1 MILNLIKNNV
11 NFRFYNIKKMNTN
24 NAFNIFDILNNSRKK
39 NPLSHSN
46 DSARINN
53 ENIDKIYKESSFKIS
68 RENSFKKIT
77 PKKNYNKP
85 NTDKSLPLILIK
97 QSPSVILTNNS
108 ISPIKRQNKRYNR
121 ENDFKDYIN
130 LVPIKDN
137 NINILSNLKSKIN
150 NNNLSHSTSKN
161 NNEFRK
167 KNSNKNIKSIFSKHN
182 KIYTNENIKKNID
195 KVILSPIELPRNLL
209 KTDDDLDYNKNQ
221 KENNITNIIED
232 AKKKNKKLILGKS
245 VEFEGR
251 KKKRYN
257 TNIIRIHS
265 DDDEEEKIFEKIK
278 FKAFS
283 YSKAGTLENGIMK
296 TNQDSILIIN
306 NIFNLKFDIF
316 GIMDGHGLNGHL
328 VSDYVKEQIKEI
340 FTNQKTFI
348 SKTTYGNLTEEEI
361 YKQLTKNNN
370 SLIKKIFKKINK
382 NLTYQRF
389 DISNSGTTC
398 NLLIHLNSFLICINI
413 GDSRCIILKLLNSV
427 KSNFEYEKMSFDHKP
442 NIESEKKR
450 IELLEGE
457 IRQDKNKET
466 NEFEG
471 PFRVYFRNE
480 KFPGIAISRS
490 IGDFDAEKIG
500 VICEPDIN
508 IKIMENSFKIGILGS
523 DGVWDVMDEN
533 DIIQICKKYWKKNL
547 FDNICMEIV
556 DECAKR
562 WDKGFFERDDI
573 SVVVVVINYFNRR

>member
-1 MILNLIKNNV
+1 MK
-11 NFRFYNIKKMNTN
+11 TN
-24 NAFNIFDILNNSRKK
+24 NAIKVLDILNNSRQK

-46 DSARINN
+46 EVVRVKN
-53 ENIDKIYKESSFKIS
+53 ESIDKIYKESSFKIS
-68 RENSFKKIT
+68 RENSFIKIK
-77 PKKNYNKP
+77 PKKTFSKP
-85 NTDKSLPLILIK
+85 KIDKSLPLIVSK
-97 QSPSVILTNNS
+97 QQSPVILNSNS
-108 ISPIKRQNKRYNR
+108 ISPIKGQNKRYNR
-121 ENDFKDYIN
+121 ENEFQDYIN
-130 LVPIKDN
+130 LIPIKNKN
-137 NINILSNLKSKIN
+137 NNILSNSTSLVN
-150 NNNLSHSTSKN
+150 NNNLSHSASKN

-167 KNSNKNIKSIFSKHN
+167 KNNNINKNIKSTFNFSSQIN
-182 KIYTNENIKKNID
+182 KIYTNDNNRKNID
-195 KVILSPIELPRNLL
+195 KVILSPIELPKNII
-209 KTDDDLDYNKNQ
+209 KTDDEIDYNINQ

-232 AKKKNKKLILGKS
+232 AKKKNKKLILAKP

-251 KKKRYN
+251 KKKKYN
-257 TNIIRIHS
+257 TNIVRVYS
-265 DDDEEEKIFEKIK
+265 DEEEDDKIFEKIK
-278 FKAFS
+278 FKAFP
-283 YSKAGTLENGIMK
+283 YSKAGTLENGIVK

-328 VSDYVKEQIKEI
+328 VSNFVKEQIKEI

-348 SKTTYGNLTEEEI
+348 SKSTFGNLTEEEI

-573 SVVVVVINYFNRR
+573 SVVVFVINYFNRR